1 MAAHSRG
8 VRSGE
13 RRFVIQCGGS
23 QVLGFRLRQGS
34 CPYCQEYA
42 QMDSGQTQRKERENT
57 FCSDSFLQPFVL
69 LIEFDPKSKLRMKKL
84 YFYCLVMILC
94 SSVNHLGAETL
105 QADSDSIYLKVE
117 EMPQYPGG
125 TEKMNEFIRKELRK
139 RVPKDINGG
148 CGIPGRTVM
157 RFVVNKDGSISD
169 IEILRSLD
177 PLLDKE
183 AVRVV
188 RKMPKWIPGK
198 CEGKPVRTRFALAV
212 AFHNL

>member
-1 MAAHSRG
+1 M
-8 VRSGE
+8 
-13 RRFVIQCGGS
+13 
-23 QVLGFRLRQGS
+23 
-34 CPYCQEYA
+34 
-42 QMDSGQTQRKERENT
+42 
-57 FCSDSFLQPFVL
+57 
-69 LIEFDPKSKLRMKKL
+69 IEFDPKSKLRMKKL

-94 SSVNHLGAETL
+94 SSVNYLGAETL

-117 EMPQYPGG
+117 EMPQFPGG

-157 RFVVNKDGSISD
+157 WFVVNKDGSISD